1 MFYMFDIFSILKKC
15 MEYDDKS
22 VENVKESDKN
32 VESDESNENVESVES
47 DESDE
52 SDESNENV
60 ESVESVESDENVDSD
75 ESNENVVNNDVS
87 DNVSDLINV
96 QTTCEVSTITN
107 FTENLIKQIKNE
119 IILIN
124 ITLIEIALII
134 TIFKIFFYLFS

>member
-32 VESDESNENVESVES
+32 V
-47 DESDE
+47 E